1 MTEPLIT
8 LPGVEQEGAAA
19 FESGKAMCMHAMPN
33 GFAFNPYRLAT
44 VLHANWLK
52 GYAAAWRAN
61 GKRK

>member
-1 MTEPLIT
+1 MNEPSVA

-33 GFAFNPYRLAT
+33 GFAFNPYPRGS
-44 VLHANWLK
+44 VLHANWLM
-52 GYAAAWRAN
+52 GYAAAWRES